1 MPMIKTERGSFW
13 IADHRRESTG
23 IATVFIHGAGGSHL
37 SLPAELRTHDLL
49 NPILV
54 NLSGHGKSPGAG
66 HDRIADFALDIVA
79 LLDAL
84 NIDTSLILGH
94 SMGGAIVQWLA
105 LHHADRTAGIVLLG
119 TGAQLPVNPA
129 LISGIVKEPLA
140 TIDNIVR
147 WIWSKGAPE
156 ELMQESAE
164 IMRQTDPAVI
174 QNDLIACDSFDV
186 LGRLTEIT
194 VPALIIAGENDKMT
208 PVSRS
213 LELARGIA
221 DSTLVVIPGAGHMM
235 MMEQPMLTADAIE
248 DWFNRLS

>member
-1 MPMIKTERGSFW
+1 MPMITTERGSFW

-23 IATVFIHGAGGSHL
+23 ITAVFIHGAGGSHL
-37 SLPAELRTHDLL
+37 SFPAELRTHALL

-54 NLSGHGKSPGAG
+54 NLSGHGQSPGAG

-84 NIDTSLILGH
+84 KIDTSLIVGH

-105 LHHADRTAGIVLLG
+105 LHHADRTSGIVLLG

-129 LISGIVKEPLA
+129 LISGIVAEPLA

-147 WIWSKGAPE
+147 WIWSKGAPK

-164 IMRQTDPAVI
+164 IMRSTDPAVM
-174 QNDLIACDSFDV
+174 QNDLIACDRFDV
-186 LGRLTEIT
+186 LGRLTEFT
-194 VPALIIAGENDKMT
+194 VPTLIIAGEKGQD
-208 PVSRS
+208 
-213 LELARGIA
+213 
-221 DSTLVVIPGAGHMM
+221 DAGR
-235 MMEQPMLTADAIE
+235 EE
-248 DWFNRLS
+248 S